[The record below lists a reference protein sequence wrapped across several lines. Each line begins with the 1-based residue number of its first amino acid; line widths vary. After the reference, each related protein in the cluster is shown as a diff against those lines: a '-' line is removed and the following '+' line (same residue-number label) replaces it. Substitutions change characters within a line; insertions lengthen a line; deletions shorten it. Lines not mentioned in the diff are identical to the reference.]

1 MSLCMESLFSVPT
14 TILQYDLYDKE
25 IEGAR
30 RTLYSLKIWFLGIF
44 ILKLEDRCCIV
55 IVYVNFR
62 AKVVGKHS

>member
-1 MSLCMESLFSVPT
+1 MSLCMESLFLVPT

-25 IEGAR
+25 IESAPS
-30 RTLYSLKIWFLGIF
+30 TLYSLKIWFLGIF